1 MAYWKFRK
9 PGRAKLTVLSRLA
22 AIQIELTIVM
32 RREGSGRR
40 WTADD
45 SDRGNKSNSGGD
57 DSFDFRF
64 DRVWELKAWLKN
76 VPHNYSYS
84 AVYNYISSRC
94 IGKNLYAFD
103 CEHWMERETIDGD
116 NP

>member
-76 VPHNYSYS
+76 VPVITAIVQSTIIYRAVVS
-84 AVYNYISSRC
+84 AKIYMHSTAS
-94 IGKNLYAFD
+94 IGWK
-103 CEHWMERETIDGD
+103 EKR
-116 NP
+116 

>member
-64 DRVWELKAWLKN
+64 DRVRELKAWLKN
-76 VPHNYSYS
+76 VPVIT
-84 AVYNYISSRC
+84 AIVEYNYISSRC
-94 IGKNLYAFD
+94 ICKNLYAFD